1 MSQKI
6 ALVTGGSRGLGKNI
20 ALKLGQKGLDVII
33 TYHSKK
39 EDALQVVEEIQKAG
53 SKAAALNLDM
63 GDIRS
68 FSAFL
73 SRLQS

>member
-1 MSQKI
+1 QKI